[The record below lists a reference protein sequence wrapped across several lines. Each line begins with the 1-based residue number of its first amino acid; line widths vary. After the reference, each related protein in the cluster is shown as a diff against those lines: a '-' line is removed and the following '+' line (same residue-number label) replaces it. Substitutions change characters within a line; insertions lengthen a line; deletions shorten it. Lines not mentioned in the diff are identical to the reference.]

1 MRTPVAALL
10 VLAALHATA
19 ASARSPSIS
28 PLVGRWAVDVDS
40 LSIPAHARP
49 KSVVLEFRDGGKDR
63 WTTQIEIVDP
73 VLLQHFDQAM
83 LGGFS
88 GGDLG
93 VDIADHLIGNARIC
107 PEEFEDLLIR
117 LTGLDQL
124 RGENAQPFLEDVKRF
139 RRVAAADVG
148 QVGGI
153 RGKGDQLSFI
163 EDRPH
168 HIEVVQM
175 PAANPRVVR
184 G

>member
-73 VLLQHFDQAM
+73 A
-83 LGGFS
+83 GGRMRAES
-88 GGDLG
+88 TLPLDGTPGP
-93 VDIADHLIGNARIC
+93 IAGNYW
-107 PEEFEDLLIR
+107 
-117 LTGLDQL
+117 
-124 RGENAQPFLEDVKRF
+124 
-139 RRVAAADVG
+139 ADVSA
-148 QVGGI
+148 VT
-153 RGKGDQLSFI
+153 
-163 EDRPH
+163 
-168 HIEVVQM
+168 M
-175 PAANPRVVR
+175 PAPNVLVMQLADDGAPASTRIYSVTGDGNTLIETKAVFDEKGTPVLQTHRFKR
-184 G
+184 LP